1 MPYESCDG
9 EAPQSLVLKTQI
21 ALMTRV
27 SPTQASGP
35 GLLPTPHHGFTV
47 TVVTY
52 HHRIQNGPLSEAG
65 RGEDLVVPVAIE
77 RGILLLALLD
87 LGE

>member
-47 TVVTY
+47 TVSPIT
-52 HHRIQNGPLSEAG
+52 IQKGPLSEAG
-65 RGEDLVVPVAIE
+65 RGEDLVVSVAIE